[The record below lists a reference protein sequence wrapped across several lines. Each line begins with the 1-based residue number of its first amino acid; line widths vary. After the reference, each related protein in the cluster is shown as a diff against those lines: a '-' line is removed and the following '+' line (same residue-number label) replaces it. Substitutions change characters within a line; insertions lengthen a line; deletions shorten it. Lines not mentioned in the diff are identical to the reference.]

1 MGSGRS
7 SRGLGLAHSCGMDK
21 AEVFMDLWRWICP
34 NLPLPIREFRF
45 SKRRFRF
52 DFAFPDRKVAVEI
65 EGGGWLYGR
74 HHRPKGYE
82 RDLEKYNLAQSLGW
96 KVFRFTPKCWRMTPM
111 GVWGWS
117 LGPWDGKRQEE
128 ERAQGKRSLPLE
140 LVEMMDRLEETL
152 RLFLETLERDIRQ
165 YQRVLERTVS
175 VLEDP
180 KLWASFSFPFFPSSS
195 PSSSTSSS
203 VSSPSPIPT
212 KFWGSPPSLRTRR
225 LGAPI

>member
-21 AEVFMDLWRWICP
+21 AEVFLDLWRWICP

-96 KVFRFTPKCWRMTPM
+96 KVFGFTPQMLENDP
-111 GVWGWS
+111 
-117 LGPWDGKRQEE
+117 DGCV
-128 ERAQGKRSLPLE
+128 GM
-140 LVEMMDRLEETL
+140 V
-152 RLFLETLERDIRQ
+152 
-165 YQRVLERTVS
+165 
-175 VLEDP
+175 
-180 KLWASFSFPFFPSSS
+180 
-195 PSSSTSSS
+195 
-203 VSSPSPIPT
+203 
-212 KFWGSPPSLRTRR
+212 
-225 LGAPI
+225 LGALGWEKAGRREGARKKKSAAGAGGDDG

>member
-1 MGSGRS
+1 
-7 SRGLGLAHSCGMDK
+7 
-21 AEVFMDLWRWICP
+21 
-34 NLPLPIREFRF
+34 
-45 SKRRFRF
+45 
-52 DFAFPDRKVAVEI
+52 
-65 EGGGWLYGR
+65 
-74 HHRPKGYE
+74 
-82 RDLEKYNLAQSLGW
+82 
-96 KVFRFTPKCWRMTPM
+96 M

-203 VSSPSPIPT
+203 VSSSFSNPYQVLGVSPFASDEEIR
-212 KFWGSPPSLRTRR
+212 SAYLRMAKSCHPDRGGNVEEMKR
-225 LGAPI
+225 INKAYEEIKRMRGMI